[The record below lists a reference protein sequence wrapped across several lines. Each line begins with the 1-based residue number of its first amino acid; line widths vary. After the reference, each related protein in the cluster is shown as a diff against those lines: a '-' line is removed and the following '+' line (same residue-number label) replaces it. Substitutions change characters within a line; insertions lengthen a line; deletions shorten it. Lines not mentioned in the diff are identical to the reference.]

1 MSEATKSCKA
11 ATNNPNANLASIP
24 DRTTNDFLVSF
35 VNWRSWIAGVK
46 SWAWHDGS
54 KIGYTNWALKQP
66 SGDGSYLEIWG
77 KNGTDA
83 GSNPGQWNDLSSGH
97 KRTAICQ
104 YVPESS
110 QHSNSGI
117 QLITKDNLVAT
128 LPSWG
133 DQFDVSLEL

>member
-54 KIGYTNWALKQP
+54 KIDYTNWMPNQP
-66 SGDGSYLEIWG
+66 SGDGSYMEIWG
-77 KNGTDA
+77 KEGND
-83 GSNPGQWNDLSSGH
+83 GSYQGQWNDLASSH

-104 YVPESS
+104 YDPQNGEC
-110 QHSNSGI
+110 Q
-117 QLITKDNLVAT
+117 T
-128 LPSWG
+128 
-133 DQFDVSLEL
+133 